1 VSAYEAPNESEF
13 EVSLSSALAIEGG
26 AVLARRTINATIKRF
41 MGRIVAMG
49 QKSLFGPMN

>member
-1 VSAYEAPNESEF
+1 MSAYEAPNESEF